1 VNTLFELRNHKNIT
15 AVDGENGRT
24 AKETGHGGSDVHI
37 NLPLGTS
44 VYDTNTNELIVDILE
59 SGQTFTICEGG
70 KGGHGNAFFKS
81 SFNRAPTLHEHGDL
95 GEEKEVTLK
104 IKYIA
109 DIGLVGLPNAGK
121 STFVGQVS
129 SAKPKTANY
138 QFTTLVPVLGIV
150 NLHNEKVV
158 FADLPGLIEGAAEG
172 KGLGHEFLKHI
183 ERCSILLHLVSLNP
197 TDGEDV
203 VTSYKTITNEL
214 KEYSRALLD
223 KPIIIVANK
232 IDVDGAQDNLKKLK
246 KSIKGKIY
254 IISAL
259 TKEGIDELLE
269 AIYQD
274 FQKIQLKNKQKLLNQ
289 TQKVK
294 VIEVK
299 QQKDFAK
306 DLRIIDLGNNR
317 WEVQSEYMKY

>member
-1 VNTLFELRNHKNIT
+1 
-15 AVDGENGRT
+15 
-24 AKETGHGGSDVHI
+24 
-37 NLPLGTS
+37 LGTS
-44 VYDTNTNELIVDILE
+44 VYEASTGTLIADILE

-81 SFNRAPTLHEHGDL
+81 SFNRAPTLHENGDF
-95 GEEKEVTLK
+95 GEEKQVTLK

-150 NLHNEKVV
+150 NLHDEKVV

-197 TDGEDV
+197 ADNENV
-203 VTSYKTITNEL
+203 VTAYKTITNEL

-232 IDVDGAQDNLKKLK
+232 IDVDGTKANVKKLEK
-246 KSIKGKIY
+246 AIKGKLY
-254 IISAL
+254 VISAL
-259 TKEGIDELLE
+259 TKEGVTELLE
-269 AIYQD
+269 VIYKD
-274 FQKIQLKNKQKLLNQ
+274 FQKIQAKNKQKLLAQ

-294 VIEVK
+294 VIELK
-299 QQKDFAK
+299 QQKDFTK
-306 DLRIIDLGNNR
+306 DLKVIDLEDGR
-317 WEVQSEYMKY
+317 